1 MSGKKGKSGRKA
13 DPAGLRAKCAAK
25 GVKYHT
31 IYARM
36 KRNKLTEDEAFRF
49 HDRVTV

>member
-1 MSGKKGKSGRKA
+1 MAGNKKSGRKA
-13 DPAGLRAKCAAK
+13 DPTGLRAKCAAK

-31 IYARM
+31 VYARM
-36 KRNKLTEDEAFRF
+36 KRNGLTVEQALRF